1 MTNPKLRGILLS
13 LFVILGN
20 LCSGFASSGFT
31 LFDGDK
37 VSQIYLAPNEPTPL
51 KIAAEHLRDDIE
63 MVTGVAPQIVTDID
77 QLKGDVVILSTNEN
91 NSLIDGAELVGLYD
105 SYILRSVKSP
115 INGVDKAMIVVGSDA
130 LGAVYG
136 AYNISEMI
144 GVSPLYWWCD
154 IEPKRL
160 SKVVLDD
167 CDIAPHQPSVRYR
180 GIFINDEEAMIQWS
194 RLTSK
199 DKTTGAIS
207 AESYKRIFELMLRLK
222 ANMLWPSM
230 MEAGS
235 FFFEYRDGDG
245 VAINP
250 RTASDYGIYIGAS
263 HCEQMGRN
271 NYAEWYEWAER
282 HEELFAEDDR
292 HFEFDY
298 TVNPTAIETYWMERL
313 RECKD
318 FNMIFTIGIRGVHD
332 TPFMC
337 RKLENPTLENRVK
350 LLQGVIDLQRE
361 MIKEVYGAE
370 DAVPQIFVPYE
381 ETAELYNG
389 ESTSGEEKCKG
400 LDLPEDVMV
409 IPTEDNYGYL
419 RQLPAQRELSREGGT
434 GIYYHLAYQGFPSP
448 YDWLTTM
455 PYKLMQQEL
464 SKLHEIGANKFWIVN
479 VGDIKPAEMGIR
491 YFMDLA
497 YDSDKF
503 FAMNPRDYVA
513 SMAEELFAMEGEQA
527 VDLSNLYTDFC
538 LTANR
543 HKPEFMTSFWSVD
556 FEDTSV
562 YGVKDIYSYFTT
574 VDFADE
580 AERAINEYKALE
592 ARAEAIYS
600 TMPQRNQL
608 AFYHLV
614 YYPMRSARLMAEKS
628 YYYHKNKI
636 YAQQGRFASVNGYR
650 VRSMEAAEA
659 IDEDLSYYREGIEG
673 GKWRG
678 IMDPYGDFNLTE
690 RVLDI
695 AGIPKDFVYQERFTQ
710 QAVEALGSVCEG
722 QLRGDEEFDLLFSSL
737 EDNQRFVDLFSRGL
751 EAQSWSVRSSS
762 PWINFSK
769 SSGEVSVEERIW
781 VTIDWS
787 RAESGENRGVIE
799 VCGGDGVVE
808 SYPVVANKITER
820 IKPRSYVEGAGFVV
834 VEAEHFTSQRAGA
847 EGSKW
852 VEVEDLGYVG
862 SSMRAVGKRK
872 AQSAQSGAVLEYQIY
887 FTSAGEFD
895 ALLYR
900 IPTLNEGKGK
910 SCEVAVGLDDA
921 KPWTLKGV
929 QRKSQTL
936 VTTMEDGTEE
946 LRNWHRNVIAQME
959 KIPFKV
965 RVDQPGYHTLK
976 IYQLDQNITIDR
988 VVIATTHQSMV
999 AQERAI
1005 VGAEQSYN
1013 NIVKGCEREHCQS
1026 VAELSAEQTKVAPYP
1041 MLEPLIYAK
1050 FMFSKQGNPAV
1061 WGFTPVSPHNVFD
1074 KNTTL
1079 FGWDKEGA
1087 KDVYYK
1093 HNENTRVVPHFRR
1106 DLNTSNFPASFCVQ
1120 LLEGNY
1126 EVILH
1131 AGEVMNY
1138 SNGRKGEEYK
1148 MTVHANGKEL
1158 IRERVIES
1166 DEFFMERFNV
1176 SVGRD
1181 NLLKFDFSDHC
1192 LVRPAWAITWW

>member
-1 MTNPKLRGILLS
+1 MTNLKLGRILLF

-20 LCSGFASSGFT
+20 IYCGYASSGFT

-37 VSQIYLAPNEPTPL
+37 VSQIYIAPNEPTPL

-63 MVTGVAPQIVTDID
+63 MVTGVAPQIVADID

-91 NSLIDGAELVGLYD
+91 NSLIDGTELVGLYD

-160 SKVVLDD
+160 SKVVLED

-180 GIFINDEEAMIQWS
+180 GIFINDEEALIQWS

-250 RTASDYGIYIGAS
+250 RTASDYGLYIGAS

-271 NYAEWYEWAER
+271 NYAEWYDWAAE

-292 HFEFDY
+292 HYEFDY
-298 TVNPTAIETYWMERL
+298 TVNPTAIESYWGERL
-313 RECKD
+313 RECRD

-350 LLQGVIDLQRE
+350 LLQGVIDLQRG
-361 MIKEVYGAE
+361 MIKEIYGAE

-400 LDLPEDVMV
+400 LDLPQDVMV

-419 RQLPAQRELSREGGT
+419 RQLPAERELSREGGT

-464 SKLHEIGANKFWIVN
+464 SKLYEIGANKFWIVN

-497 YDSDKF
+497 YDSDKYF
-503 FAMNPRDYVA
+503 KMTPREYLA
-513 SMAEELFAMEGEQA
+513 GRAQELFEMEEDQA
-527 VDLSNLYTDFC
+527 VDLANLYSDFC

-556 FEDTSV
+556 YESPSV
-562 YGVKDIYSYFTT
+562 YGVKDIYSYFST
-574 VDFADE
+574 VDFGDE
-580 AERAINEYKALE
+580 AERAIEEYNSLE
-592 ARAEAIYS
+592 ARAKAIYDN
-600 TMPQRNQL
+600 MAERNQM
-608 AFYHLV
+608 AFYHLI

-628 YYYHKNKI
+628 YYFHKNKI
-636 YAQQGRFASVNGYR
+636 YAEQGRFSSVNGYR
-650 VRSMEAAEA
+650 NRSLQASRE
-659 IDEDLSYYREGIEG
+659 IDEDLNYYRHELAG
-673 GKWRG
+673 GKWNG
-678 IMDPYGDFNLTE
+678 IMDPYGEYNLTE

-695 AGIPKDFVYQERFTQ
+695 AGIPKDFVYQERFTE
-710 QAVEALGSVCEG
+710 QAIEELGSVCEG
-722 QLRGDEEFDLLFSSL
+722 QLKGDEDISLIFSSL
-737 EDNQRFVDLFSRGL
+737 EDNRRFVDLFSRGL
-751 EAQSWSVRSSS
+751 NAQSWSLKSSS
-762 PWINFSK
+762 AWINFSDT
-769 SSGEVSVEERIW
+769 SGEVQVEDRVW
-781 VTIDWS
+781 VTIDWNKTQP
-787 RAESGENRGVIE
+787 GENHGVIE
-799 VCGGDGVVE
+799 VSGADGVVK
-808 SYPVVANKITER
+808 SYDVVANNITER
-820 IKPRSYVEGAGFVV
+820 IKPKSYVEGAGFVV
-834 VEAEHFTSQRAGA
+834 IEAENYTNQRMGTD
-847 EGSKW
+847 GSKW
-852 VEVEDLGYVG
+852 VEVDDMGYNG
-862 SSMRAVGKRK
+862 ATMRAMGKRK
-872 AQSAQSGAVLEYQIY
+872 AQSALSGAVLEYQIY

-910 SCEVAVGLDDA
+910 SCEVAVGLDGS
-921 KPWTLKGV
+921 KPWVLKGV

-965 RVDQPGYHTLK
+965 TVDSPGYHTLK
-976 IYQLDQNITIDR
+976 LYQMDRNIAIDR
-988 VVIATTHQSMV
+988 IVIATTPQSMV
-999 AQERAI
+999 AQKRSV
-1005 VGAEQSYN
+1005 VGAPQSYN
-1013 NIVKGCEREHCQS
+1013 TIVKSYESERYQS
-1026 VAELSAEQTKVAPYP
+1026 VAELTPEDTAITPYP
-1041 MLEPLIYAK
+1041 TLEPLIYAK
-1050 FMFSKQGNPAV
+1050 FIFSKQGNPPV
-1061 WGFTPVSPHNVFD
+1061 WGFTPVSPYNVFD

-1079 FGWDKEGA
+1079 FGWDPANA

-1106 DLNTSNFPASFCVQ
+1106 DLNTSNYPASFYVQ
-1120 LLEGNY
+1120 LLEGDY

-1158 IRERVIES
+1158 MRERVIES

-1176 SVGRD
+1176 KVGRD
-1181 NLLKFDFSDHC
+1181 NLLKFDFSDH
-1192 LVRPAWAITWW
+1192 WAISVIEIYRK

>member
-1 MTNPKLRGILLS
+1 MFL
-13 LFVILGN
+13 VLGN
-20 LCSGFASSGFT
+20 IYCGYASSGFT

-37 VSQIYLAPNEPTPL
+37 VSQIYVAPNEPTPL

-63 MVTGVAPQIVTDID
+63 MVTGVVPQIVNDINK
-77 QLKGDVVILSTNEN
+77 LSGDVIILSTYGN
-91 NSLIDGAELVGLYD
+91 NNLIDGSKLKSLYD
-105 SYILRSVKSP
+105 SYILRTVKSP
-115 INGVDKAMIVVGSDA
+115 IKGVDKAMIVVGSDA

-136 AYNISEMI
+136 TYNISEMI

-154 IEPKRL
+154 LLPNRQ

-167 CDIAPHQPSVRYR
+167 CDIAPHQPTVRYR
-180 GIFINDEEAMIQWS
+180 GIFINDEEALIQWS

-207 AESYKRIFELMLRLK
+207 VESYKRIFELMLRLK

-235 FFFEYRDGDG
+235 YFFEYRDENG
-245 VAINP
+245 VAVNP
-250 RTASDYGIYIGAS
+250 RNATDYGVFIGAS

-271 NYAEWYEWAER
+271 NYAEWYEWAAQN
-282 HEELFAEDDR
+282 EELFAEDDR

-298 TVNPTAIETYWMERL
+298 TVNPKAIETYWMERL
-313 RECKD
+313 RECRD

-350 LLQGVIDLQRE
+350 LLQGVIALQRE
-361 MIKEVYGAE
+361 MIKEVFGAE

-389 ESTSGEEKCKG
+389 ENTSGTEKCQG
-400 LDLPEDVMV
+400 LVIPEDVMV

-419 RQLPAQRELSREGGT
+419 RQLPAQRELSRKGGT
-434 GIYYHLAYQGFPSP
+434 GIYYHLTYQGFPSP
-448 YDWLTTM
+448 YDWITTM
-455 PYKLMQQEL
+455 PYKLMQEEL
-464 SKLHEIGANKFWIVN
+464 SKLHEVGADKFWIVN

-497 YDSDKF
+497 YDSDKY
-503 FAMNPRDYVA
+503 FAMNPREYVA
-513 SMAEELFAMEGEQA
+513 TMAEELFEVNDEQSRELS
-527 VDLSNLYTDFC
+527 DLFTDFC
-538 LTANR
+538 IVANR

-556 FEDTSV
+556 YESPSV

-574 VDFADE
+574 VDFGDE
-580 AERAINEYKALE
+580 AERAIEEYKDME
-592 ARAEAIYS
+592 AKAEAMYHS
-600 TMPQRNQL
+600 MPERNRK
-608 AFYHLV
+608 AFYHLL
-614 YYPMRSARLMAEKS
+614 YYPIRSARLMAEKS
-628 YYYHKNKI
+628 YYFHKNKI
-636 YAQQGRFASVNGYR
+636 YAKQGRFASVNGYKN
-650 VRSMEAAEA
+650 RSLLAAKE
-659 IDEDLSYYREGIEG
+659 IDDDLNYYRHELSD
-673 GKWRG
+673 GKWNG
-678 IMDPYGDFNLTE
+678 IMDPYGDFNITE

-695 AGIPKDFVYQERFTQ
+695 AGIPKDFVYQERFAE
-710 QAVEALGSVCEG
+710 QAIEKLGSVCEG
-722 QLRGDEEFDLLFSSL
+722 QLKGDEQISLMFSSL
-737 EDNQRFVDLFSRGL
+737 EDNKRFIDLFSRGL
-751 EAQSWSVRSSS
+751 NSQSWSLNSSS
-762 PWINFSK
+762 PWIKFSK
-769 SSGEVSVEERIW
+769 SSGDVQVEDRVWVS
-781 VTIDWS
+781 IDWS
-787 RAESGENRGVIE
+787 RAQSGENRGVIE
-799 VCGGDGVVE
+799 VSGKDGAIK
-808 SYPVVANKITER
+808 SYDVVANNITEK
-820 IKPRSYVEGAGFVV
+820 IKSKSYVEGAGFVAI
-834 VEAEHFTSQRAGA
+834 EAEHFTNQRTGA
-847 EGSKW
+847 NGAKW
-852 VEVEDLGYVG
+852 VEVKDLGYSG
-862 SSMRAVGKRK
+862 SSMRVVGERK

-910 SCEVAVGLDDA
+910 SCEVAVGLDDS
-921 KPWTLKGV
+921 KPWVLQGV

-936 VTTMEDGTEE
+936 VTKMEDGTDE

-965 RVDQPGYHTLK
+965 KVDRPGYHTFK
-976 IYQLDQNITIDR
+976 IYQLDRNITIDR
-988 VVIATTHQSMV
+988 IVIATTPQSMV
-999 AQERAI
+999 AQKRSI
-1005 VGAEQSYN
+1005 FGAAESYN
-1013 NIVKGCEREHCQS
+1013 TIVKDYELDQSQS
-1026 VAELSAEQTKVAPYP
+1026 VAKLTSEDTNVAPYP
-1041 MLEPLIYAK
+1041 TLEPLIYAK

-1061 WGFTPVSPHNVFD
+1061 WGFTPVSPYNVFD

-1079 FGWDKEGA
+1079 FGWDEKNA

-1106 DLNTSNFPASFCVQ
+1106 DLNTSRYPASFYVQ
-1120 LLEGNY
+1120 LLEGDY

-1138 SNGRKGEEYK
+1138 SNGRKGAEYK

-1176 SVGRD
+1176 KVGRD
-1181 NLLKFDFSDHC
+1181 NILKFDFSDN
-1192 LVRPAWAITWW
+1192 WAISVIEIYRK